1 MKRKPTGFV
10 ATCQCGLVVGAMDAT
25 RTDRNDA
32 GHILGKWL
40 SEGCTIEPRFTGT
53 WVAEVKKCQCDEQ
66 RPLNP
71 PPNCTCPSGDGS
83 LRWPCP
89 AHPPT
94 PQGQP
99 SAGLSHGAD
108 HG

>member
-10 ATCQCGLVVGAMDAT
+10 AICQCGLVIGAMDTT

-53 WVAEVKKCQCDEQ
+53 WVAEVKKCRCDEQ

-71 PPNCTCPSGDGS
+71 PPNCTCP
-83 LRWPCP
+83 
-89 AHPPT
+89 APP